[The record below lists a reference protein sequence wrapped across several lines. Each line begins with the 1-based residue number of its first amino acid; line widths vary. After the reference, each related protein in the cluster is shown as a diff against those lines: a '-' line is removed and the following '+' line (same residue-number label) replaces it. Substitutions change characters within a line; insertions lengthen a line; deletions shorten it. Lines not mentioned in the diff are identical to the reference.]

1 MEVFLGL
8 LGAIL
13 MSSIHLG
20 LNTTAFLLQCRMYC
34 KVPCNPVTARAI
46 WGVGYAQIGV

>member
-1 MEVFLGL
+1 MESCISL

-20 LNTTAFLLQCRMYC
+20 LNTTAVLLQCRMYC
-34 KVPCNPVTARAI
+34 KVSCNPVTARAI
-46 WGVGYAQIGV
+46 VGVGHAQMGV